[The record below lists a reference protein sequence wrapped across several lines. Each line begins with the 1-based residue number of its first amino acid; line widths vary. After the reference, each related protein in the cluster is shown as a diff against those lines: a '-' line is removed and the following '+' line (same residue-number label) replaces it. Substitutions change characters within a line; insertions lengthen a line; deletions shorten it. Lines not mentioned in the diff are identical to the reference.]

1 MRVLCVTSRPAL
13 RVHYPPSC
21 CTAAETLP
29 RCSLVAGVL
38 EDMLAVLQAERESDG
53 GPSPD
58 PEFSGVEPGQA
69 KEACVGPCSLQLL
82 HALHGLMD
90 CPQPCLRHRAFML
103 LRRLGG
109 EPATLY
115 RDIEDEDTGVAGDQ
129 RPRLIPC
136 TMGSAHAGTFP
147 VCGGAAVL
155 CALLFGAV
163 GGGLPVSLN
172 PKP

>member
-82 HALHGLMD
+82 HALHSLMD

-136 TMGSAHAGTFP
+136 TMGSARWDFP
-147 VCGGAAVL
+147 SLGGCSCAMCLAVW
-155 CALLFGAV
+155 AV

-172 PKP
+172 PEP